1 MERHNNSPR
10 KVSGL
15 RKPDTARPRSWLV
28 SSAIKRKIGKSIL
41 MGTIASACA
50 LGIAGTDG
58 GRVAA
63 VSECSVSLNI
73 IDSGPYVVSINT
85 VEAPLFYPYTDE
97 EVTMIAAII
106 QCEAGNQSDDGQ
118 RYVADSILNRVD
130 SPWFPNTVLEVIN
143 QPGQYATR
151 RKAAKLAKNGNIQLR
166 CYGNAI
172 YELTAR
178 TNREIIYF
186 GRGYGS
192 GEPLFKEGDHCF
204 SGISKKKKEM
214 EKLWM
219 TTDL

>member
-1 MERHNNSPR
+1 MERINPIPR
-10 KVSGL
+10 SFKRL
-15 RKPDTARPRSWLV
+15 RKSERPRSRFGLV
-28 SSAIKRKIGKSIL
+28 TAAVKRKALQSVIL
-41 MGTIASACA
+41 GAIAGACA
-50 LGIAGTDG
+50 CGIAGADTRG
-58 GRVAA
+58 VVA

-73 IDSGPYVVSINT
+73 IDSGPYVVSVNT
-85 VEAPLFYPYTDE
+85 VEAPLFYPYTEE

-151 RKAAKLAKNGNIQLR
+151 KKAARLAKNGNIPLR

-186 GRGYGS
+186 GRAYGS

-204 SGISKKKKEM
+204 SGISKKKKEI
-214 EKLWM
+214 EKQWM

>member
-1 MERHNNSPR
+1 MERISHSPR
-10 KVSGL
+10 KVKGL
-15 RKPDTARPRSWLV
+15 RKSNTARSRFGMV
-28 SSAIKRKIGKSIL
+28 TAAVKRKALQSVL
-41 MGTIASACA
+41 MGAIAGAVSC
-50 LGIAGTDG
+50 GIAGADTRG
-58 GRVAA
+58 VVA
-63 VSECSVSLNI
+63 VSECSVSLDI
-73 IDSGPYVVSINT
+73 IDSGPYVVSVNT
-85 VEAPLFYPYTDE
+85 VEAPLFYPYTEE

-143 QPGQYATR
+143 QPGQYSTR
-151 RKAAKLAKNGNIQLR
+151 KKAARLAKNGNIPLR

-204 SGISKKKKEM
+204 SGISKKKKEI
-214 EKLWM
+214 EKQWM

>member
-1 MERHNNSPR
+1 MERISHSPSSF
-10 KVSGL
+10 KGL
-15 RKPDTARPRSWLV
+15 RKPNTARSRSWLV
-28 SSAIKRKIGKSIL
+28 PSTVKCKIGKSIIL
-41 MGTIASACA
+41 GAIAGAVAC
-50 LGIAGTDG
+50 GIAGADT
-58 GRVAA
+58 GRVVA
-63 VSECSVSLNI
+63 VSECSVSLNV
-73 IDSGPYVVSINT
+73 IDSGPYVVSVNT
-85 VEAPLFYPYTDE
+85 IEAPLFYPYTEE

>member
-1 MERHNNSPR
+1 MERHNHEPR
-10 KVSGL
+10 KIKRL
-15 RKPDTARPRSWLV
+15 RKPARPRSRIGLV
-28 SSAIKRKIGKSIL
+28 KAAVERKALQSVLLGAIAG
-41 MGTIASACA
+41 ACS
-50 LGIAGTDG
+50 LGIAGADG
-58 GRVAA
+58 QRVVA

-73 IDSGPYVVSINT
+73 IDSGPYVVSVNT
-85 VEAPLFYPYTDE
+85 VEAPLFYPYTEE

-151 RKAAKLAKNGNIQLR
+151 KKAARLAKSGNIPIR

-186 GRGYGS
+186 GRAYGS

-214 EKLWM
+214 EKLWQ

>member
-1 MERHNNSPR
+1 MERHNHEPR
-10 KVSGL
+10 KVKRL
-15 RKPDTARPRSWLV
+15 RKSARPRSRV
-28 SSAIKRKIGKSIL
+28 GMVKAAVERKIAQSVL
-41 MGTIASACA
+41 MGAIAGACVI
-50 LGIAGTDG
+50 GIARAESR
-58 GRVAA
+58 RVYA
-63 VSECSVSLNI
+63 VSECSVSLDI
-73 IDSGPYVVSINT
+73 IDSGPMVVSVNT
-85 VEAPLFYPYTDE
+85 VEAPLFYPYTEE

-106 QCEAGNQSDDGQ
+106 QCEAGNQSDEGQ

-143 QPGQYATR
+143 QPGQYSTR
-151 RKAAKLAKNGNIQLR
+151 KKAAKLAKSGNIQLR

-172 YELTAR
+172 YELTNR

-204 SGISKKKKEM
+204 SGISKRLKEK

-219 TTDL
+219 SSDL

>member
-1 MERHNNSPR
+1 MERHNHEPR
-10 KVSGL
+10 KIKRL
-15 RKPDTARPRSWLV
+15 RKPARPRSCYGMVTAAVKCQIIKSVLLG
-28 SSAIKRKIGKSIL
+28 AIAG
-41 MGTIASACA
+41 ACA
-50 LGIAGTDG
+50 CGIAGADTRG
-58 GRVAA
+58 VVA

-73 IDSGPYVVSINT
+73 IDSGPYVVSVNT
-85 VEAPLFYPYTDE
+85 VEAPLFYPYTEE

-143 QPGQYATR
+143 QPGQYSTR
-151 RKAAKLAKNGNIQLR
+151 KKAARLAKNGNIPLR

-204 SGISKKKKEM
+204 SGISKKKKEI
-214 EKLWM
+214 EKQWM

>member
-1 MERHNNSPR
+1 MERHHNSPR
-10 KVSGL
+10 KVKGL
-15 RKPDTARPRSWLV
+15 RKPNTARPRSRMV
-28 SSAIKRKIGKSIL
+28 PSTVKCQIIKSVL
-41 MGTIASACA
+41 MGAIAGACA
-50 LGIAGTDG
+50 LGIAGADTR
-58 GRVAA
+58 RVVA

-85 VEAPLFYPYTDE
+85 VEAPLFYPYTEE

-151 RKAAKLAKNGNIQLR
+151 KKAARLAKSGNIPIR

-214 EKLWM
+214 EKLWIG
-219 TTDL
+219 TDL

>member
-1 MERHNNSPR
+1 MERHHNSPR
-10 KVSGL
+10 KVKGL
-15 RKPDTARPRSWLV
+15 RKSDTARPRSWMV
-28 SSAIKRKIGKSIL
+28 PSTVKCQIIKSVL
-41 MGTIASACA
+41 MGA
-50 LGIAGTDG
+50 IAGACIIGIIRADTR
-58 GRVAA
+58 RVDA
-63 VSECSVSLNI
+63 VSECSVSLSVC
-73 IDSGPYVVSINT
+73 DCPYVVSINT
-85 VEAPLFYPYTDE
+85 VEAPLFYPYTEE

-151 RKAAKLAKNGNIQLR
+151 KKAARLAKNGNIPLR

-204 SGISKKKKEM
+204 SGISKKKKEI
-214 EKLWM
+214 EKQWM

>member
-1 MERHNNSPR
+1 MERHNHEPR
-10 KVSGL
+10 KIKRL
-15 RKPDTARPRSWLV
+15 RKSARPRSRFGLV
-28 SSAIKRKIGKSIL
+28 TAAVERKALQSVIL
-41 MGTIASACA
+41 GA
-50 LGIAGTDG
+50 IAGASIIGIVGADTR
-58 GRVAA
+58 RVDA
-63 VSECSVSLNI
+63 VSECSVSLSVC
-73 IDSGPYVVSINT
+73 DCPYVVSVNT
-85 VEAPLFYPYTDE
+85 LEAPLFYPYTEE

-130 SPWFPNTVLEVIN
+130 SPWFPNTILEVIN

-151 RKAAKLAKNGNIQLR
+151 KKAARLAKSGNIPIR

-204 SGISKKKKEM
+204 SGISKRLKEK
-214 EKLWM
+214 EKLWIS
-219 TTDL
+219 TDL

>member
-1 MERHNNSPR
+1 MERINPIPR
-10 KVSGL
+10 KVKGL
-15 RKPDTARPRSWLV
+15 RKSERPRSRFGMV
-28 SSAIKRKIGKSIL
+28 PSTVKRKALQSVI
-41 MGTIASACA
+41 MGAIASSCAC
-50 LGIAGTDG
+50 GIAGADTRG
-58 GRVAA
+58 VVA
-63 VSECSVSLNI
+63 VSECTVSLNI
-73 IDSGPYVVSINT
+73 IDSGPYVVSVNT
-85 VEAPLFYPYTDE
+85 VEAPLFYPYTEE

-151 RKAAKLAKNGNIQLR
+151 KKAARLAKNGNIPLR

>member
-1 MERHNNSPR
+1 MERTNNSPR

-15 RKPDTARPRSWLV
+15 RKPDTARQSYGLV
-28 SSAIKRKIGKSIL
+28 SSAIKCKIGKSIL
-41 MGTIASACA
+41 LGAIAGAVAC
-50 LGIAGTDG
+50 GIAGADSR
-58 GRVAA
+58 RVVA
-63 VSECSVSLNI
+63 VSECSVSLSVC
-73 IDSGPYVVSINT
+73 DCPYVVSVNT
-85 VEAPLFYPYTDE
+85 IEAPLFYPYTEE

-151 RKAAKLAKNGNIQLR
+151 KKAAKLAKNGNIQLR

-219 TTDL
+219 GTDL

>member
-1 MERHNNSPR
+1 MERHHNSPR
-10 KVSGL
+10 KVKGL
-15 RKPDTARPRSWLV
+15 RKPNTARSRSWLV
-28 SSAIKRKIGKSIL
+28 PSTVKCQIIKSVL
-41 MGTIASACA
+41 MGAIAGACS
-50 LGIAGTDG
+50 LGIAGADG

-63 VSECSVSLNI
+63 VSECSVSLSVC
-73 IDSGPYVVSINT
+73 DCPYVVSVNT
-85 VEAPLFYPYTDE
+85 LEAPLFYPYTEE

-151 RKAAKLAKNGNIQLR
+151 KKAARLAKNGNIPLR

>member
-1 MERHNNSPR
+1 MERHNHEPR
-10 KVSGL
+10 KIKRL
-15 RKPDTARPRSWLV
+15 RKSARPRSRFGLV
-28 SSAIKRKIGKSIL
+28 TAAVERKALQSVIL
-41 MGTIASACA
+41 GA
-50 LGIAGTDG
+50 IAGASIIGIVGADTR
-58 GRVAA
+58 RVDA
-63 VSECSVSLNI
+63 VSECSVSLSVC
-73 IDSGPYVVSINT
+73 DCPYVVSVNT
-85 VEAPLFYPYTDE
+85 LEAPLFYPYTEE

-151 RKAAKLAKNGNIQLR
+151 KKAARLAKSGNIPLR

>member
-1 MERHNNSPR
+1 MERHNHEPR
-10 KVSGL
+10 SIKRL
-15 RKPDTARPRSWLV
+15 RKSARPRSRVGMVKAAVERKVAKSFLLG
-28 SSAIKRKIGKSIL
+28 AIAG
-41 MGTIASACA
+41 ACA
-50 LGIAGTDG
+50 LGIAGAESR
-58 GRVAA
+58 RVSA

-73 IDSGPYVVSINT
+73 IDSGPYVVSVNT
-85 VEAPLFYPYTDE
+85 VEAPLFYPYTEE

-143 QPGQYATR
+143 QPGQYSTR
-151 RKAAKLAKNGNIQLR
+151 KKAARLAKNGNIPLR

-186 GRGYGS
+186 GRAYGS

>member
-1 MERHNNSPR
+1 VERHNHEPR
-10 KVSGL
+10 KVKRL
-15 RKPDTARPRSWLV
+15 RKSARPRSRV
-28 SSAIKRKIGKSIL
+28 GMVKAAVERKIAKSVL
-41 MGTIASACA
+41 
-50 LGIAGTDG
+50 LGAIAGACVIGIIRADTR
-58 GRVAA
+58 RVVA
-63 VSECSVSLNI
+63 VSECSVSLDM
-73 IDSGPYVVSINT
+73 IDSGPYVVSVNT
-85 VEAPLFYPYTDE
+85 VEAPLFYPYTEE

-143 QPGQYATR
+143 QPGQYSTR
-151 RKAAKLAKNGNIQLR
+151 KKAAKLAKSGNIQLR

-204 SGISKKKKEM
+204 SGISKKKKEI
-214 EKLWM
+214 EKLWQ

>member
-1 MERHNNSPR
+1 VERHNNSPR
-10 KVSGL
+10 KVKGL
-15 RKPDTARPRSWLV
+15 RKPNTARSRSWLV
-28 SSAIKRKIGKSIL
+28 PSTVKCQIIKSVL
-41 MGTIASACA
+41 MGAVAGACVI
-50 LGIAGTDG
+50 GIAGAESR
-58 GRVAA
+58 RVVA
-63 VSECSVSLNI
+63 VSECSVSLDM
-73 IDSGPYVVSINT
+73 IDSGPYVVSVNT
-85 VEAPLFYPYTDE
+85 VEAPLFYPYTEE

-151 RKAAKLAKNGNIQLR
+151 KKAAKLAKSGNIQLR

-178 TNREIIYF
+178 TNREVIYF
-186 GRGYGS
+186 GRKYGS

-214 EKLWM
+214 EKAWM
-219 TTDL
+219 STDL

>member
-1 MERHNNSPR
+1 MERIDPIPR
-10 KVSGL
+10 SFKGL
-15 RKPDTARPRSWLV
+15 RKSKRPRPRFGLV
-28 SSAIKRKIGKSIL
+28 TSAVKRKALQSVIL
-41 MGTIASACA
+41 GAIAGACA
-50 LGIAGTDG
+50 CGIAGADTRG
-58 GRVAA
+58 VVA
-63 VSECSVSLNI
+63 VSECSVSLDI
-73 IDSGPYVVSINT
+73 IDSGPYVVSVNT
-85 VEAPLFYPYTDE
+85 VEAPLFYPYTEE

-151 RKAAKLAKNGNIQLR
+151 KKAARLAKNGNIPLR

-186 GRGYGS
+186 GKAYGS

-204 SGISKKKKEM
+204 SGISKKKKEI
-214 EKLWM
+214 EKQWM

>member
-1 MERHNNSPR
+1 MERHNHEPR
-10 KVSGL
+10 KIKRL
-15 RKPDTARPRSWLV
+15 RESARPRSRIGLV
-28 SSAIKRKIGKSIL
+28 TAAVERKALQSVILGAIAG
-41 MGTIASACA
+41 ASA
-50 LGIAGTDG
+50 LGIAGADG
-58 GRVAA
+58 QRVDA

-73 IDSGPYVVSINT
+73 IDSGPYVVSVNT
-85 VEAPLFYPYTDE
+85 VEAPLFYPYTEE

-143 QPGQYATR
+143 QPGQYSTR
-151 RKAAKLAKNGNIQLR
+151 KKAARLAKSGNIPIR

-186 GRGYGS
+186 GRAYGS

>member
-1 MERHNNSPR
+1 MERINHSPR

-15 RKPDTARPRSWLV
+15 RKSDTARQSNGLV
-28 SSAIKRKIGKSIL
+28 SSAVKCQVIKSIL
-41 MGTIASACA
+41 MGAIAGAVAC
-50 LGIAGTDG
+50 GIAGADSR
-58 GRVAA
+58 RVAA
-63 VSECSVSLNI
+63 VDECSVSLNVC
-73 IDSGPYVVSINT
+73 DCPYVVSVNT
-85 VEAPLFYPYTDE
+85 LEAPLFYPYTEE

-143 QPGQYATR
+143 QPGQYSTR
-151 RKAAKLAKNGNIQLR
+151 KKAAKLAKNGNIQLR

-186 GRGYGS
+186 GRSYGS
-192 GEPLFKEGDHCF
+192 GEPLFREGDHCF

-214 EKLWM
+214 EKLWIG
-219 TTDL
+219 TDL